1 MINIKRVTTHS
12 ELEGIK
18 KLQQENLR
26 KNLSDQESIS
36 QGFVTAEYTLA
47 FLEKM
52 HKESPSIIAK
62 TGDQVVGYALVSVK
76 SLRHEHDL
84 LADLFNSIDQI
95 KYHDQLLKEAHY
107 VVVGQLCI
115 AKDYRGLGLVP
126 RIYQC
131 FRQSLYTE
139 FDYCIT
145 DVAKDNP
152 RSLKAHLKSGFQ
164 VIESINYGG
173 LGWDIVLWD
182 WKSS

>member
-1 MINIKRVTTHS
+1 MITIKRVTTHS

-26 KNLSDQESIS
+26 KNLSDQESAS

-62 TGDQVVGYALVSVK
+62 AGDQVVGYALVSVK
-76 SLRHEHDL
+76 SMRREHDL

-95 KYHDQLLKEAHY
+95 KYHDQFLKEAHY

-126 RIYQC
+126 RIYRC
-131 FRQSLYTE
+131 FKESLYSE

-152 RSLKAHLKSGFQ
+152 RSLKVHLKSGFQ
-164 VIESINYGG
+164 VIDSINYGG
-173 LGWDIVLWD
+173 LRWNIVLWD